1 MPDVL
6 VARFPIKLGEAGGY
20 PGGSGN
26 WIEPG
31 DYYPPIEWGDP
42 DYPEPDDPDYPEP
55 IFPDDPDYP
64 DIDDPDYPGDQDGD
78 GFPDPYHPD
87 YYPPPKTLS
96 VTITGATS
104 GTHSNN
110 IPDENKNVAG
120 YGCGGYGGYG
130 GGGGAGASTIIVNSF
145 ATDKADYKEINAIA
159 KRHGYGSG
167 GGKGGSGGDG
177 CIIVYY

>member
-42 DYPEPDDPDYPEP
+42 DYPEPDDPDY
-55 IFPDDPDYP
+55 
-64 DIDDPDYPGDQDGD
+64 
-78 GFPDPYHPD
+78 
-87 YYPPPKTLS
+87 YPPPKTLS

-110 IPDENKNVAG
+110 IPDENKNIAG